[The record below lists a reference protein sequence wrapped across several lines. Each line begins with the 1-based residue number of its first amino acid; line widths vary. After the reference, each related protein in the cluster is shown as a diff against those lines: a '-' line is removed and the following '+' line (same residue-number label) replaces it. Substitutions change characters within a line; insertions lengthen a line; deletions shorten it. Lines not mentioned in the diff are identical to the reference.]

1 MSGWVCVTDYKVTWD
16 IMDRPDSQILSNRDP
31 AIDSYLLSAQ
41 NINEIF
47 VLLLV
52 CWNWARDLILRCPN
66 YGACLPEN
74 HVLGRCPNLKMEI
87 IEGLR
92 NPGEGRARWSE
103 SHYLIRHSTVS
114 WKDFPEK
121 QGINW
126 LISVYSF
133 SALKFPIGQ
142 MHLLNPHSFLLWF
155 KDFSNKH

>member
-41 NINEIF
+41 SINEIF
-47 VLLLV
+47 GSTKPSAE
-52 CWNWARDLILRCPN
+52 NRARDLILRCPKLW
-66 YGACLPEN
+66 CVPTWKP
-74 HVLGRCPNLKMEI
+74 HVLQVPKPKDGDNGR
-87 IEGLR
+87 GLH

-133 SALKFPIGQ
+133 SALKFKLGKVT
-142 MHLLNPHSFLLWF
+142 S
-155 KDFSNKH
+155 